1 MPQARTSDVI
11 HVSLDDKYDLAEG
24 RIFLTGVQAL
34 VRLPLVQRRRDE
46 EAGLNTAGYVTGYR
60 GSPLATYDM
69 QLLRGRKWLE
79 TANVRFQ
86 PGLNEDLALTSVW
99 GSQQAEARGDGKHD
113 GVFALWYGKGAGID
127 RSGDAFRH
135 GNNAGSSRN
144 GGVLILMGDDHRAE
158 SSSAVHAS
166 EFSMA
171 DFNVPVL
178 NPADIQDILDFGLLG
193 IAMSRFTGS
202 WVSLKCNHD
211 VVESGASILVDEN
224 RARPVL
230 PTDFKLPPGGLN
242 LRIPDT
248 PLAQEARVIDWRLP
262 AIKAFCR
269 ANGIDRT
276 VFKPKGARLGI
287 VTTGKAYLEVLQAL
301 EDLRIDTADAEH
313 WGIALYKVGM
323 PWPLEPEGVKAF
335 CEGLDTILCVE
346 EKRGLIEP
354 QVKDILFAERNVR
367 SVIGKHDEAGRTLFP
382 ATGTLSSNRIG
393 IEIGRRLLE
402 AREDAALRSRWEE
415 LEAREAPRDA
425 AILPFARKPY
435 FCSGCPHNR
444 STVVPEGSR
453 GGAGT
458 GCNYMVMWMDRR
470 SDGYTQMGADG
481 TNWIGEAPFSK
492 RDHMFQNMGDGT
504 YNHSGLLAIRACIAA
519 GVNITFKILYNDAVA
534 MTGGQVHDGPL
545 SVAGIA
551 RQVLAEGVQQVV
563 VVADDPA
570 RNAGIPNVTLRHRD
584 EIDAVQRELREVPG
598 VTVLIY
604 DQMCATEKRRRRK
617 RGLLDDP
624 QKRAFINHQVCEGCG
639 DCGVKSNCVSILPKE
654 TDFGRKRMID
664 QHSCNKDYSCLDGF
678 CPSFVTVEGGRLR
691 RPEVVKAAPA
701 DPLPEPSVPALDHP
715 YGIVIAGVGGAG
727 IVTTSSILGMAAHLD
742 GKGCT
747 TLDMMGLAQ
756 KGGAVTSHIRIARDP
771 SASRAARIPEGSAD
785 LVLGCDIMSVAGV
798 EPLSTIAR
806 DRCEVIVNTNEI
818 IPGEFTRTP
827 DLEFPSQS
835 LRHQIE
841 ATAGRKAVRY
851 LDATAMAKEVTGDP
865 ITTNMLLVGFAF
877 QQGLVPLSREAIHR
891 AVEINGASVEANLA
905 AFEAGR
911 RLFAD
916 LQRKPVTSNR
926 QAEPKPD
933 LATGLDGLIDARAA
947 FLTDYQDE
955 AYAERYRR
963 FVGKVREVEAAR
975 VPPSAALTAAVAR
988 NLAKLMAYK
997 DEYEVGRLH
1006 ASDAFRQDLERQFEG
1021 SYRLRFHLAPPL
1033 LARRDPVTGEPRK
1046 MAFGPWMLGVL
1057 RLLSRLK
1064 GLRGTTFDIFGYT
1077 AERSLE
1083 RQLIREYET
1092 TIEGLLPELGSHNH
1106 ATAVSIASLPETI
1119 RGFGHVKL
1127 ASIAK
1132 AKDREC
1138 ELLETYSR
1146 PQVLA
1151 AAE

>member
-1 MPQARTSDVI
+1 MLQ
-11 HVSLDDKYDLAEG
+11 VSLDDKYDLAEG

-60 GSPLATYDM
+60 GSPLATYDL
-69 QLLRGRKWLE
+69 QLMRGRKWLE
-79 TANVRFQ
+79 TANIRFQ

-113 GVFALWYGKGAGID
+113 GVFAIWYGKGAGID

-135 GNNAGSSRN
+135 GNNAGSSRH

-171 DFNVPVL
+171 DFNIPVL
-178 NPADIQDILDFGLLG
+178 HPADIQDILDFGLLG

-211 VVESGASILVDEN
+211 VVESGASILVDED
-224 RARPVL
+224 RARPIL
-230 PTDFKLPPGGLN
+230 PADFELPPGGLN
-242 LRIPDT
+242 IRIPDT
-248 PLAQEARVIDWRLP
+248 PLAQESRVIDWRLP
-262 AIKAFCR
+262 AVKAFCR

-276 VFKPKGARLGI
+276 IFKPKGARLGI

-301 EDLRIDTADAEH
+301 EDLGVDPADAGR
-313 WGIALYKVGM
+313 WDIALYKVGM
-323 PWPLEPEGVKAF
+323 PWPLEPEGIKAF
-335 CEGLDTILCVE
+335 CDGLDTVLCIE

-354 QVKDILFAERNVR
+354 QVKDILFAGRSVR
-367 SVIGKHDEAGRTLFP
+367 TVIGKHDEAGRTLFP

-393 IEIGRRLLE
+393 IEIGRRLL
-402 AREDAALRSRWEE
+402 AAGEDPGLRASLEK
-415 LEAREAPRDA
+415 LEAREAPRNA

-551 RQVLAEGVQQVV
+551 RQVLAEGVKQVV
-563 VVADDPA
+563 VVADDPS
-570 RNAGIPNVTLRHRD
+570 RNGGIPGITARHRD
-584 EIDAVQRELREVPG
+584 AIDEVRRALREVPG

-617 RGLLDDP
+617 RGLLEDP

-654 TDFGRKRMID
+654 TEFGRKRMID
-664 QHSCNKDYSCLDGF
+664 QHSCNKDYSCVEGF

-691 RPEVVKAAPA
+691 RPEVVKAAPS
-701 DPLPEPSVPALDHP
+701 DPLPEPSVPTLDRP
-715 YGIVIAGVGGAG
+715 YGMVIAGVGGAG
-727 IVTTSSILGMAAHLD
+727 IVTTSSVLGMAAHLD

-756 KGGAVTSHIRIARDP
+756 KGGAVTSHIRFARDP

-806 DRCEVIVNTNEI
+806 NHSQVIVNTNEI
-818 IPGEFTRTP
+818 IPGDFTRTP
-827 DLEFPSQS
+827 DLQFPSQS
-835 LRHQIE
+835 LRVQIE
-841 ATAGRKAVRY
+841 AAAGAEAVRY
-851 LDATAMAKEVTGDP
+851 LDATATAKEVTGDP
-865 ITTNMLLVGFAF
+865 ITTNMLLVGFAY
-877 QQGLVPLSREAIHR
+877 QQGLVPLSREAIR
-891 AVEINGASVEANLA
+891 KAVEINGAAVAANLA

-911 RLFAD
+911 RIFAD
-916 LQRKPVTSNR
+916 LQKKPEARKDTAPTTDP
-926 QAEPKPD
+926 AKALEE
-933 LATGLDGLIDARAA
+933 LIKARAA
-947 FLTDYQDE
+947 FLAQYQDE
-955 AYAERYRR
+955 AYADRYRR
-963 FVGKVREVEAAR
+963 FVRKVREAEAAR
-975 VPPSAALTAAVAR
+975 VPGSLALTEAVAQ
-988 NLAKLMAYK
+988 NLSKLMAYK

-1006 ASDAFRQDLERQFEG
+1006 TSEAFRKDLERQFEG
-1021 SYRLRFHLAPPL
+1021 DYRLTFHLAPPL

-1046 MAFGPWMLGVL
+1046 MAFGPWMLGVF

-1064 GLRGTTFDIFGYT
+1064 GLRGTAFDIFGYT
-1077 AERSLE
+1077 AERRME
-1083 RQLIREYET
+1083 RQLIQDYQATVER
-1092 TIEGLLPELGSHNH
+1092 LRSDLGSHNH
-1106 ATAVSIASLPETI
+1106 AAAVSIASLPETI
-1119 RGFGHVKL
+1119 RGFGHVKQ
-1127 ASIAK
+1127 ASVAK
-1132 AKDREC
+1132 AREQARQ
-1138 ELLETYSR
+1138 LLENYSR
-1146 PQVLA
+1146 PPALA